1 MICALCGGSKIF
13 VFSSCEPAV
22 RHTVP
27 LFLLLI
33 GMVVSQV
40 FDFVSSHNLLIR
52 ATTICLSYIMIE
64 VGLEFMINKSN
75 LRSYVWD
82 YIVAATAAA
91 FPWILCSI
99 YFVIFLNLGWR
110 EALLIGRFAAPT
122 SAGVLF
128 AMLAAA
134 GLGTTWLFRKARIL
148 AVFDDLDT
156 ILLMIPLQFMFIGM
170 KQELL
175 FAVLLIFS
183 MLAAGY
189 RWLHFLRLPIGKVWL
204 LAYGALIV
212 FASEI
217 LEHTTHVHLEVLL
230 PAFVL
235 GAILYNPHDPAHPEQ
250 YPHEHR
256 YLEPI
261 KGWPIILDRT
271 LKGAFM
277 FFVGC
282 SLPKIDIGNLAL
294 GVIVAHVLALTVLS
308 NIGKCFPSFCYRKE
322 APLKHRIAL
331 SVAMFPRGEVGAG
344 VLLIAMAYN
353 LDVVSSTLPVLSL
366 ALNLLLTGVFIGVV
380 IKLINSQKE
389 SCPEDA

>member
-1 MICALCGGSKIF
+1 MHLVISY
-13 VFSSCEPAV
+13 S
-22 RHTVP
+22 
-27 LFLLLI
+27 FLLLI
-33 GMVVSQV
+33 GIVVSQV
-40 FDFVSSHNLLIR
+40 FDFTSLQNLLVR

-64 VGLEFMINKSN
+64 VGLEFTINKN
-75 LRSYVWD
+75 KLRSYGWD

-99 YFVIFLNLGWR
+99 YFIIFLNLEWK

-128 AMLAAA
+128 AMLTAA

-156 ILLMIPLQFMFIGM
+156 ILLMIPLQFMVIGV
-170 KQELL
+170 KHELL
-175 FAVLLIFS
+175 FAVLFIFA

-189 RWLHFLRLPIGKVWL
+189 HWLHFLRLPIGKVWL

-235 GAILYNPHDPAHPEQ
+235 GAVLYNPHDPTHPEL

-261 KGWPIILDRT
+261 KGWPIMLDRA

-282 SLPKIDIGNLAL
+282 SLPKIEIGNLAL
-294 GVIVAHVLALTVLS
+294 GVIAMHVLALTVLS

-344 VLLIAMAYN
+344 VLLIAMGYG
-353 LDVVSSTLPVLSL
+353 LDAMSSTLAVLSL
-366 ALNLLLTGVFIGVV
+366 ALNLLLTGVFIVV
-380 IKLINSQKE
+380 VVKLVNPQTKS
-389 SCPEDA
+389 